1 MKNKGFTLIELLIVI
16 TLLGIL
22 AVAVLSA
29 INPVE
34 QMNRSRDTASRSD
47 AEQLLSAIDRYYAST
62 GYYPWFTAPP
72 TDDESDHSLKCDGNK
87 TFCKVDMNLKDDED
101 EPILTKLSSGGYAE
115 IKESFVTRITD
126 EGYNHLYV
134 YNEGK
139 QGDSTYVCFKPQSAA
154 FKEEAVKRC
163 VVEAGVTPT
172 PEVPE
177 QVFEFIKKAWA
188 VTDDFPAEACGTT
201 IYSCLP

>member
-72 TDDESDHSLKCDGNK
+72 ADEGANPLICN
-87 TFCKVDMNLKDDED
+87 TNQTWCKVDMNLTDGSQ
-101 EPILTKLSSGGYAE
+101 PILTKLSSGGYAE

-126 EGYNHLYV
+126 EGYNPLYL
-134 YNEGK
+134 YNEGE

-163 VVEAGVTPT
+163 GVEAGVTP
-172 PEVPE
+172 

-188 VTDDFPAEACGTT
+188 VTDDFPVTEACGTT

>member
-87 TFCKVDMNLKDDED
+87 TFCKVDMNLTDGSQ
-101 EPILTKLSSGGYAE
+101 PSLTKLSSGGYAE

-126 EGYNHLYV
+126 EGYNFLYV
-134 YNEGK
+134 YNEGG

-154 FKEEAVKRC
+154 FREEAMKRC
-163 VVEAGVTPT
+163 GISAEATPT
-172 PEVPE
+172 PMVFRF
-177 QVFEFIKKAWA
+177 FEFIKKAWA
-188 VTDDFPAEACGTT
+188 VPDDFPTEDACGET